1 MVVLRIIGF
10 ILIAIGIVLC
20 LTLIGLPVGV
30 FMIILGLLFVLVGKK
45 PARLSVQVVQAQQP
59 LVGGNQQ
66 TTDIQPVKNEYLS
79 IKIDERLRPILIG
92 LGLTGQVVSL
102 IWWSTNVLPPKCI
115 VDIGAECQLAKTA
128 EGVLGHPWIYQPW
141 LLYISFALIIIANN
155 FRSASR

>member
-102 IWWSTNVLPPKCI
+102 IWWSTNVAQFDLG
-115 VDIGAECQLAKTA
+115 VDFNQHA
-128 EGVLGHPWIYQPW
+128 
-141 LLYISFALIIIANN
+141 
-155 FRSASR
+155 